1 MTQTIPFSRRLC
13 ARAVAATT
21 QKRFASGNKRG
32 RRSAERRMPTIA
44 AHHQQTLPSADG
56 PRGSAPFRGA
66 LAFRRFTAALARPNA
81 SSLGS
86 APVPAFPETRLDGRY
101 PRLPVS
107 SLPSSS
113 ETGRRA
119 GRAVA
124 QSRPGAVCETAR
136 GDRTRS
142 TLRIASGMR
151 PSNERA
157 GVYVT

>member
-13 ARAVAATT
+13 ARAVATTT

-32 RRSAERRMPTIA
+32 RRSAERRMPTICRALSTNVA
-44 AHHQQTLPSADG
+44 ACRWSSRQRAL
-56 PRGSAPFRGA
+56 RGA

-107 SLPSSS
+107 SLPSPRRPVVMPVERWPRDAHSKYFFPYSS
-113 ETGRRA
+113 TVLPAMENQFRQEITA
-119 GRAVA
+119 FNMT
-124 QSRPGAVCETAR
+124 PPCE
-136 GDRTRS
+136 D
-142 TLRIASGMR
+142 
-151 PSNERA
+151 
-157 GVYVT
+157 